1 MAGNA
6 RSGRPR
12 KPREMKVVQGTF
24 RKDRHGAEVHVASA
38 WPAPPAHL
46 NARERLLWSELEQHC
61 KAWVAPSDWIT
72 INGVVSLVDR
82 LLNIQAALAASD
94 VGTPEL
100 LGMELRTWRELR
112 AFIGL
117 MGLSP
122 VDRSRMVVTTPATP
136 AGALSRFLKPS
147 TSTPS
152 KTEASA
158 HGK

>member
-1 MAGNA
+1 
-6 RSGRPR
+6 
-12 KPREMKVVQGTF
+12 MKVIEGTF
-24 RKDRHGAEVHVASA
+24 RKDRHGSEVQVPAS

-46 NARERLLWSELEQHC
+46 NDRERALWTDLEQHC
-61 KAWVAPSDWIT
+61 KTWAAPSDWIT

-82 LLNIQAALAASD
+82 LLTIQSALATAD
-94 VGTPEL
+94 AGAGKL
-100 LGMELRTWRELR
+100 MGMEIRTWRELR

-122 VDRSRMVVTTPATP
+122 VDRSRMVVATPAPP